1 MSSADFSLVIVVGL
15 LVVTI
20 ALFSYYRRHR

>member
-1 MSSADFSLVIVVGL
+1 MSEVAKIRLARLVAATVLGL

-20 ALFSYYRRHR
+20 ALVS